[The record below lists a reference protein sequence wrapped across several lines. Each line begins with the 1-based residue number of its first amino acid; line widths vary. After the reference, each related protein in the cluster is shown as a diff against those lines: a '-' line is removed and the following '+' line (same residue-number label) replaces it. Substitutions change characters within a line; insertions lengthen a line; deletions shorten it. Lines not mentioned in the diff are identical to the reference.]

1 MANFEAFCGSFSLS
15 TNLLFLKSD
24 INKKKWQNVQKKL
37 PLLKLQSGNQ
47 SGRSSNSYR
56 FSAHSVY
63 NAEIKKSAF
72 VGVSLSDFR
81 QRFNLPPAQ
90 SKTGDMVII
99 TVRGKRKWVRCSRGM
114 FS

>member
-1 MANFEAFCGSFSLS
+1 MESIDN
-15 TNLLFLKSD
+15 
-24 INKKKWQNVQKKL
+24 INNKKWQNVQKKL
-37 PLLKLQSGNQ
+37 PLLKLQSGNY
-47 SGRSSNSYR
+47 SGRSR
-56 FSAHSVY
+56 FSAHSGY

>member
-1 MANFEAFCGSFSLS
+1 MEPIDN
-15 TNLLFLKSD
+15 N
-24 INKKKWQNVQKKL
+24 KKWQNVQNKL
-37 PLLKLQSGNQ
+37 PLLKLQQSPVNNQ
-47 SGRSSNSYR
+47 SGRSR
-56 FSAHSVY
+56 FSAHSGY

-90 SKTGDMVII
+90 SKNGDDMVII
-99 TVRGKRKWVRCSRGM
+99 TVRGKRKWVRSTRGM